1 MNIESYVENIKLE
14 VLGGRLRSEID
25 DETLVKLVYKALGE
39 IQRYIDTTKIITVPF
54 ASCIDLGPYVDK
66 DGVKHEGFNCS
77 SVTKVY
83 RITSY
88 INSTEDLYGQISNG
102 DLDPFQAQ
110 MWKVFSNNGT
120 MYNLQ
125 DYVLNYLAYN
135 TLRQMKNTSSTDM
148 AFKEVHTADKHQ
160 LYINY
165 AMEKPTAITIEYVPK
180 LLDVE
185 DVVSDY
191 WIDILKRLSVGFAKI
206 AFGRIRSK
214 YKSSSTLWQIDGET
228 LVTEGREEVADI
240 RETLRKNSLLFYP
253 VD

>member
-1 MNIESYVENIKLE
+1 MTISDYIENIKLE
-14 VLGGRLRSEID
+14 VLGGTVHSEVS
-25 DETLVKLVYKALGE
+25 DEVLAKLVKKALGE

-54 ASCIDLGPYVDK
+54 AKCIDLTD
-66 DGVKHEGFNCS
+66 FNCS

-88 INSTEDLYGQISNG
+88 INSTEDLKEDLRNG

-125 DYVLNYLAYN
+125 DYVLNYLSYN
-135 TLRQMKNTSSTDM
+135 TLRQMKNTSVTDM
-148 AFKEVHTADKHQ
+148 AFKEVHTKDKHQ
-160 LYINY
+160 LYVVY
-165 AMEKPTAITIEYVPK
+165 GMEYPTAITIEYVPK

-191 WIDILKRLSVGFAKI
+191 WIDILQRLSVGFAKV
-206 AFGRIRSK
+206 ALGRVRSK
-214 YKSSSTLWQIDGET
+214 YKLSNSPWGVDGEAI
-228 LVTEGREEVADI
+228 LAEGLEEVKEI